1 MSIEQGAGT
10 GKWVRTSVLPQL
22 PNTYFLCD
30 FMGGKNSKAQ
40 KSSLNWWNFMETQEA
55 GGSAEV
61 WIPQIIDKNL

>member
-10 GKWVRTSVLPQL
+10 GKWVRTSALPQL

-40 KSSLNWWNFMETQEA
+40 KSSLN
-55 GGSAEV
+55 
-61 WIPQIIDKNL
+61 